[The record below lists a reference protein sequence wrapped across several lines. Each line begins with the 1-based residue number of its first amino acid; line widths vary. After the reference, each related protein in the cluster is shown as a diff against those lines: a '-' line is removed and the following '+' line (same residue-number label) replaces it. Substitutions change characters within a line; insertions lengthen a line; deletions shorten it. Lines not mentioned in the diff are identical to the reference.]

1 MATTA
6 DTLIVEA
13 NDAYTDAKTLADN
26 ALQSTDRA
34 INEAIDVVSGL
45 RVDWQ
50 TAYVNP
56 ADVVPNAITP
66 PTLPAGD
73 FSTDVRTAFDYAF
86 GTLNDAVQ
94 PQVLNYLETFFP
106 DIAEAVKTGSDDWI
120 VGTMADGRF
129 VPIEVE
135 NAIWNRARD
144 REVQEARRA
153 EESIVEASAA
163 RGFSAPPGVMLA
175 AVSSTRQELAM
186 KLTTINREITVKAF
200 DTANE
205 NSKFAVE
212 QAVRL
217 RTAFVGALGDFIKTA
232 MVQPNQAVDYA
243 NTILAAKTG
252 LYDSAVGLYRA
263 NIEQER
269 MRATV
274 SLENKGMDM
283 KATTDWVSGRAEAT
297 GLQIEA
303 AKVRADAAMAA
314 ADTLS
319 KIASAAMATR
329 NSMISVSA
337 GV

>member
-6 DTLIVEA
+6 DTLVVEA
-13 NDAYTDAKTLADN
+13 NSAYADSKALADN
-26 ALQSTDRA
+26 AVARTQTSLDAADASVA
-34 INEAIDVVSGL
+34 GL

-50 TAYVNP
+50 TTYTNP
-56 ADVVPNAITP
+56 DDVVPNAITP
-66 PTLPAGD
+66 PALPAGD

-153 EESIVEASAA
+153 EESIAEASAA

-232 MVQPNQAVDYA
+232 MAQPNQAVDYA
-243 NTILAAKTG
+243 KTILAAKTG
-252 LYDSAVGLYRA
+252 LYDSAVSLYRA

-269 MRATV
+269 MRSSV

-283 KATTDWVSGRAEAT
+283 KSETDWVSGRAAAT
-297 GLQIEA
+297 DAQIA
-303 AKVRADAAMAA
+303 MARVRADAAMSA

-319 KIASAAMATR
+319 RVAAAAMATR